1 MTLIQRPGGATF
13 EAVIRVTQTSLAAAL
28 LFCAATVY
36 AQEPAASQTGTPNFK
51 VQIYGDL
58 AADFSTRIEAYL
70 ELRRSLEQGLPPLV
84 LTNDP
89 EEIERAE
96 RALAKRIREAR
107 ADAKQGDIFTREI
120 RADFRR
126 ALLLETDSE
135 TRIALMDE
143 NPGAFSIQIN
153 GRYPKDRTLSTV
165 PGNLLA
171 LLPRLPDDIYYRF
184 LGPHLVIHDT
194 RANVVLDRL
203 PCAIRCD
210 D

>member
-1 MTLIQRPGGATF
+1 
-13 EAVIRVTQTSLAAAL
+13 VKQTSLAAAL
-28 LFCAATVY
+28 LFCASAVH
-36 AQEPAASQTGTPNFK
+36 AQAPEASQTGTPNFK

-58 AADFSTRIEAYL
+58 AADFSARIEAYL

-84 LTNDP
+84 LTDDP

-96 RALAKRIREAR
+96 RALARRIREAR
-107 ADAKQGDIFTREI
+107 ADAKQGDLFTREI

-143 NPGAFSIQIN
+143 NPGAFSISIN

-194 RANVVLDRL
+194 RANVILDRL